1 MVARRKSVRSRASDP
16 RFGIEGLE
24 RRDCPAVV
32 SIVGPSEVSEAGKP
46 ITLMATLSAPQ
57 AKPVEVSYFT
67 GGTAAVGQDYRVLAG
82 TSALRT
88 PSGTITFRPGV
99 TSVPITFTPLNDTL
113 REPDETFQI
122 NLIAAPG
129 HTLGAK
135 TVSVMIRDDDSYTA
149 TVTGPSRVSAN
160 TTARF
165 TLQLSSPATRPETFF
180 VSTEDRSATTARD
193 YGPLRNLPVTFLP
206 GQISRDFNVVTRQAA
221 GALPDRSFVI
231 SVRPQAAGVPAVA
244 PYTVTIAGT
253 GLPPSPP
260 PGPALTNATFTHDYG
275 WGVVNASASV
285 AKLLGR
291 ATAFPEVP
299 DIGGVS
305 WGNDV
310 VRAPEVWAQ
319 GYSGRGI
326 VVAVVDSGVDYTHPA
341 LRNSIWVNPREIPG
355 DGIDNDNNGFVDDV
369 RGWDFTGDKG
379 DNDPMDPFVDGHGTH
394 VAGTIAAAGS
404 QFGPQG
410 VAPEAK
416 IMPVRV
422 LDLNGGS
429 NEDVANGIR
438 YAATNG
444 ANVINLSLGSP
455 ATSAVIQ
462 DAITYA
468 TSLGAVVVA
477 AAGNFRE
484 LSPSAPA
491 SLANQLGVI
500 SVGAVNIQR
509 QLWADPRPIQ
519 VFLEDGS
526 RGVAYRG
533 SAYAGFDTSIK
544 HIVAPGENVRST
556 VPAGYTGKPE
566 ENVQVTATGTF
577 ASWTGTSMA
586 APHVSGVVAL
596 MLSALPNPRASGVRD
611 RVVSALVTTSQ
622 QPPAL
627 VSTTMASAS
636 MRSAAA
642 VATAQRPGQA
652 VPITRPM
659 PMAFQAEMPASV
671 VKPQAFVPVGVER
684 GHHTVAARV
693 IAFRALAASSDVAE
707 TRPLGRLMGTR
718 RLI

>member
-1 MVARRKSVRSRASDP
+1 MVARRKSVRSRSSDL

-32 SIVGPSEVSEAGKP
+32 SIVGPSEVNEAGKP

-67 GGTAAVGQDYRVLAG
+67 GGTAAVGQDYRLLAG

-122 NLIAAPG
+122 NLISAPG
-129 HTLGAK
+129 HTLGAR
-135 TVSVMIRDDDSYTA
+135 TVSVTIRDDDSYTA
-149 TVTGPSRVSAN
+149 TVTGPSRVSTN

-193 YGPLRNLPVTFLP
+193 YGSLKNLPVTFLP
-206 GQISRDFNVVTRQAA
+206 GQISRDFNVVIRQSA

-231 SVRPQAAGVPAVA
+231 TVRPQAAGVPAVA

-253 GLPPSPP
+253 GVPPSPP
-260 PGPALTNATFTHDYG
+260 PGPALTNATFTQDYG

-285 AKLLGR
+285 AKLLGG

-299 DIGGVS
+299 NSPADRGMIDWGV
-305 WGNDV
+305 DA

-319 GYSGRGI
+319 GYTGRGI
-326 VVAVVDSGVDYTHPA
+326 VVAVVDTGVDYTHPS
-341 LRNSIWVNPREIPG
+341 LRSSIWVNPHEIAD
-355 DGIDNDNNGFVDDV
+355 DGIDNDNNGFVDDI
-369 RGWDFTGDKG
+369 RGWDFTGLRG
-379 DNDPMDPFVDGHGTH
+379 DNNPMDEISAGGGGHGTH
-394 VAGTIAAAGS
+394 VAGTIAAMQSA
-404 QFGPQG
+404 FGPQG
-410 VAPEAK
+410 VSPEAK
-416 IMPVRV
+416 IMAVRA
-422 LDLNGGS
+422 LAGS
-429 NEDVANGIR
+429 GTSEGVAAGIR

-444 ANVINLSLGSP
+444 AHVINLSLGIP
-455 ATSAVIQ
+455 NTTETPQQIR

-468 TSLGAVVVA
+468 TSLGVIVIA
-477 AAGNFRE
+477 AAGNERE
-484 LSPSAPA
+484 ATPSTPA
-491 SLANQLGVI
+491 SLANTPGVI
-500 SVGAVNIQR
+500 SVGAVDSVLN
-509 QLWADPRPIQ
+509 L
-519 VFLEDGS
+519 GS
-526 RGVAYRG
+526 F
-533 SAYAGFDTSIK
+533 SALAGPSPAMK
-544 HIVAPGENVRST
+544 HIVAPGVNVRST
-556 VPAGYTGKPE
+556 VPAGYKNPRVNVVVTPTG
-566 ENVQVTATGTF
+566 VAF
-577 ASWTGTSMA
+577 ADLPGTSMA

-596 MLSALPNPRASGVRD
+596 MLSALPNPRAPGVRD

-627 VSTTMASAS
+627 TSTTMASAS

-652 VPITRPM
+652 TPITRPM
-659 PMAFQAEMPASV
+659 PMAFQAATPVPA
-671 VKPQAFVPVGVER
+671 VKPQAFVSVKVER
-684 GHHTVAARV
+684 AHHTSAARA
-693 IAFRALAASSDVAE
+693 IAFRALVASSDVAE
-707 TRPLGRLMGTR
+707 SRPLSRLSGAR